1 MARVKPRG
9 NDIRE
14 DKNVSPVSLTQLGLT
29 FLKIG
34 ALGFGGPFSL
44 LAIMQTEVVER
55 RKWLTADEFAQGVAI
70 GTLTPGPI
78 FFAAVIFVAYRL
90 RGMRG
95 AAVCGLSVLL
105 PSFVMVI
112 ILAALFVQVESSPWV
127 VAISRG
133 IAAGVVGFFIST
145 VLKTGRAVVTDL
157 RGAAWVAVAFLALAW
172 LKVNPLALIVAAGLL
187 GAWLLRPVAPVEK
200 ER

>member
-1 MARVKPRG
+1 MAFAK
-9 NDIRE
+9 I
-14 DKNVSPVSLTQLGLT
+14 KMSSPVSLAQLSLT

-55 RKWLTADEFAQGVAI
+55 RKWLSADEFAQGVAV

-78 FFAAVIFVAYRL
+78 FFAAVIFIGYRL

-95 AAVCGLSVLL
+95 AAACGLSVLL
-105 PSFVMVI
+105 PSFVMAVS
-112 ILAALFVQVESSPWV
+112 LAALFVQVESSPWV

-133 IAAGVVGFFIST
+133 IAAGVIGFFICA

-157 RGAAWVAVAFLALAW
+157 RSAAWALAAFIALAI
-172 LKVNPLALIVAAGLL
+172 LKVNPLVLIVAAGLL

>member
-1 MARVKPRG
+1 MF
-9 NDIRE
+9 
-14 DKNVSPVSLTQLGLT
+14 STVSLAQLSLT

-44 LAIMQTEVVER
+44 LAIMQKEIVEAR
-55 RKWLTADEFAQGVAI
+55 RWLTAEDFAQSVGI

-78 FFAAVIFVAYRL
+78 FFAAVVFIGYRL

-95 AAVCGLSVLL
+95 AAVCALSVLL

-112 ILAALFVQVESSPWV
+112 VLAALYVRVEQSGWM

-133 IAAGVVGFFIST
+133 IAAGVVGFFISA
-145 VLKTGRAVVTDL
+145 VLKTGRSIVTDL
-157 RGAAWVAVAFLALAW
+157 RGAAWVVAAFLALA
-172 LKVNPLALIVAAGLL
+172 
-187 GAWLLRPVAPVEK
+187 
-200 ER
+200 